1 MSDPRTMRE
10 ALAAQMLGELDV
22 IVSKVEALPKV
33 IDQAEKRV
41 TDSVNTLD
49 QAGDKFRMAVTA
61 YVEQAKA
68 ELTEYLQRKAQEIA
82 TTTVEEQRT
91 AMQEAA
97 RTAFRTEAID
107 RAAALGRSLSDASK
121 EFQRGHWSRIIE
133 HGVTACLASGLT
145 ATIVWLI
152 TKQ

>member
-10 ALAAQMLGELDV
+10 ALAAQMLGELDAL
-22 IVSKVEALPKV
+22 VSKVEALPKA

-41 TDSVNTLD
+41 TDSVTTLD

-68 ELTEYLQRKAQEIA
+68 ELTEYLQRKSKEVAA
-82 TTTVEEQRT
+82 ATVEEQRT

-97 RTAFRTEAID
+97 RTAFRTEAIE
-107 RAAALGRSLSDASK
+107 RAASLGRSLSEASK

-133 HGVTACLASGLT
+133 HGITALVASGLT
-145 ATIVWLI
+145 ACVVWFLVR
-152 TKQ
+152 Q